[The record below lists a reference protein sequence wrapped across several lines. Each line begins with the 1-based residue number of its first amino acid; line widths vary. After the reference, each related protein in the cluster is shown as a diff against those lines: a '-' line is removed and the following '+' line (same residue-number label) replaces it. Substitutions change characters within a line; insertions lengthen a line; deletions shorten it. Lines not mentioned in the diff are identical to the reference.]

1 MDLAIKGALTSQF
14 QITKKQLITMEPT
27 ETSLQMG
34 QNELSLLSQS
44 FVPNFIR
51 TTDDNEQSYE
61 PTGQQQ

>member
-1 MDLAIKGALTSQF
+1 
-14 QITKKQLITMEPT
+14 MEPT